1 MAHNREEKIRRRAY
15 QLWEQGGRRS
25 GNAEEY
31 WFQAEVELR
40 KDVSVDL
47 GLTAASDSIGKHT
60 GKCFCGAIEVVA
72 TGEPL
77 TMGYCH
83 CTSCRQWSASPV
95 NAFTIWVPESV
106 RITKGAESVASFRK
120 TSNTVRK
127 WCRACGGHLLT
138 ERPLWLVTEV
148 PAAILPTYRS
158 SQPFTCTTP
167 KPFSTLGMVSPSRKT
182 FVPNLEVRESC
193 WTSNHKPLGPAV
205 LRLAPEG
212 GSVDSRGPALAAA
225 RRRRADRAFRRRSGS
240 GRGHAADGRRRPPGA
255 FRVQPHR
262 RCAQAQSP
270 RDRLKRPFS
279 EGSL

>member
-1 MAHNREEKIRRRAY
+1 VAHNREEKIRRRAY

-40 KDVSVDL
+40 KDESVDL
-47 GLTAASDSIGKHT
+47 GLTEASDSIGKHT
-60 GKCFCGAIEVVA
+60 GKCFCGAVKVMA

-148 PAAILPTYRS
+148 PAAILRDL
-158 SQPFTCTTP
+158 PF
-167 KPFSTLGMVSPSRKT
+167 K
-182 FVPNLEVRESC
+182 
-193 WTSNHKPLGPAV
+193 PAV
-205 LRLAPEG
+205 HLHYAETVLHIRDGLPKQKDIRAELG
-212 GSVDSRGPALAAA
+212 GSGELLD
-225 RRRRADRAFRRRSGS
+225 
-240 GRGHAADGRRRPPGA
+240 
-255 FRVQPHR
+255 
-262 RCAQAQSP
+262 
-270 RDRLKRPFS
+270 
-279 EGSL
+279 E